1 MQPVWSQPGLCPK
14 VLLLKCIT
22 LLERIEKEKKG
33 QKRQKER
40 KGNGR
45 WNKKEFIFEKQKK
58 FVQTVFYLTWC
69 DDETTILEDDL
80 KCPPWRWPY
89 KESIYSILV
98 ICSSIST

>member
-1 MQPVWSQPGLCPK
+1 MISTWPLPEGPPSKMHNTSRAHWKRQK
-14 VLLLKCIT
+14 
-22 LLERIEKEKKG
+22 R

-40 KGNGR
+40 KGNGK
-45 WNKKEFIFEKQKK
+45 WNKREFIFEKQKK

-89 KESIYSILV
+89 KESI
-98 ICSSIST
+98 